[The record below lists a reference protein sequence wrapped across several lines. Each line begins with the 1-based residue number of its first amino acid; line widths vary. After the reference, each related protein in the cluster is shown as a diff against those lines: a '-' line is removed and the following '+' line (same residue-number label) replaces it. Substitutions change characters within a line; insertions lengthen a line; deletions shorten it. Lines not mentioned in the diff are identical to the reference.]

1 MVFSLL
7 FGFLNIRNFYPI
19 LIFCF
24 NVLYFFHTPLSP
36 HDDSIFWNT
45 SLFGKTST
53 LEVSSLENFYLS
65 GIGGRR
71 VYWDCIEL
79 KDDTRNAV
87 NSAQQLLADFS
98 LVNSCLNLIAVM
110 SGLPSSQTCLGL
122 WRETSSNPWEMCS
135 PRWIT
140 ATLTQYKG
148 IVRRQAAMAEGDVKL
163 WICAMKVIMK
173 RSRGASIYLT

>member
-1 MVFSLL
+1 MVFSLW
-7 FGFLNIRNFYPI
+7 FGFLNIIRNFYPI

-110 SGLPSSQTCLGL
+110 SGLPSSQTC
-122 WRETSSNPWEMCS
+122 S
-135 PRWIT
+135 
-140 ATLTQYKG
+140 G
-148 IVRRQAAMAEGDVKL
+148 IVTRAKQQSFGNVQSQMDHRNTYAIQGYCKTAKWLRYV
-163 WICAMKVIMK
+163 
-173 RSRGASIYLT
+173 S